1 MTNIKSNKSSK
12 KLLSMKLLA
21 LIVIVFVGGCQ
32 GQQADLGNSDIDR
45 EVEEGLVLSNA
56 TLEQSNH
63 DGQSFWRLQVEKITY
78 SQDNKMATIEGI
90 TGNLLENGE
99 IVLKISAQRGE
110 VINDGEKIYLQ
121 GEILAVDS
129 RNDIEIMGE
138 KLDWKPEENY
148 LLMTENIEVNHTQL
162 RLTTEEAKYYT
173 NAQILELN
181 NDIIANTQ
189 EPRLN
194 LKTNFL
200 VWQIEEEKVS
210 APEPITID
218 RYEDEAVT
226 DRLSAERGEIDLE
239 KKIVVF
245 IDNINYQSLSPQ
257 IQGSA
262 REIVWD
268 YENRIV
274 ETDQMIQLVQL
285 EENIT
290 MKGNSGRVDLTE
302 NKAYLQNSIYGE
314 AAQDEAK
321 IYADSVVWN
330 LDNQNIDARGNVF
343 YQQLNPPF
351 NFRGDR
357 AEGRLQDKMVKV
369 TGNRTDKVV
378 TTIYT
383 D

>member
-1 MTNIKSNKSSK
+1 M
-12 KLLSMKLLA
+12 
-21 LIVIVFVGGCQ
+21 VIVFVGGCQ
-32 GQQADLGNSDIDR
+32 NQGIDLGNNDIER
-45 EVEEGLVLSNA
+45 EVQEGLVLSNA

-63 DGQSFWRLQVEKITY
+63 DGQSFWRLQIEKITY
-78 SQDNKMATIEGI
+78 SQDNKMATVEGI

-99 IVLKISAQRGE
+99 IVLKISAERGE
-110 VINDGEKIYLQ
+110 VINDGEQIYLQ

-129 RNDIEIMGE
+129 RNDVEIRGE
-138 KLDWKPEENY
+138 KLDWKPEDNY
-148 LLMTENIEVNHTQL
+148 LVMTENIEVNHTQL
-162 RLTTEEAKYYT
+162 RLTTEEIKYYT

-181 NDIIANTQ
+181 NNIIAHTQ
-189 EPRLN
+189 EPNLN
-194 LKTNFL
+194 IKTNFL

-218 RYEDEAVT
+218 RYENETIT
-226 DRLSAERGEIDLE
+226 DRLSADRGEIDLE

-245 IDNINYQSLSPQ
+245 RNNIDYQSLNPQ

-262 REIVWD
+262 REIIWD

-274 ETDQMIQLVQL
+274 ETDQMIQLVQID
-285 EENIT
+285 ENIR
-290 MKGNSGRVDLTE
+290 MKGNSGKVDLTE
-302 NKAYLQNSIYGE
+302 NKVYLRNSIYGE
-314 AAQDEAK
+314 AAEDEAK
-321 IYADSVVWN
+321 LYADSVVWN

-357 AEGRLQDKMVKV
+357 AQGRLQDKMVKV
-369 TGNRTDKVV
+369 TGTRTHKVV

>member
-1 MTNIKSNKSSK
+1 MLSK
-12 KLLSMKLLA
+12 RNHSLKKYISTKILA
-21 LIVIVFVGGCQ
+21 LMVIVFVGGCQ
-32 GQQADLGNSDIDR
+32 NQGIDLGNNDIER
-45 EVEEGLVLSNA
+45 EVQEGLVLSNA

-63 DGQSFWRLQVEKITY
+63 DGQSFWRLQIEKITY
-78 SQDNKMATIEGI
+78 SQDNKMATVEGI

-99 IVLKISAQRGE
+99 IVLKISAERGE
-110 VINDGEKIYLQ
+110 VINDGEQIYLQ

-129 RNDIEIMGE
+129 RNDVEIRGE
-138 KLDWKPEENY
+138 KLDWKPEDNY
-148 LLMTENIEVNHTQL
+148 LVMTENIEVNHTQL
-162 RLTTEEAKYYT
+162 RLTTEEIKYYT

-181 NDIIANTQ
+181 NNIIAHTQ
-189 EPRLN
+189 EPNLN
-194 LKTNFL
+194 IKTNFL

-218 RYEDEAVT
+218 RYENETIT
-226 DRLSAERGEIDLE
+226 DRLSADRGEIDLE

-245 IDNINYQSLSPQ
+245 RNNIDYQSLNPQ

-262 REIVWD
+262 REIIWD

-274 ETDQMIQLVQL
+274 ETDQMIQLVQID
-285 EENIT
+285 ENIR
-290 MKGNSGRVDLTE
+290 MKGNSGKVDLTE
-302 NKAYLQNSIYGE
+302 NKVYLRNSIYGE
-314 AAQDEAK
+314 AAEDEAK
-321 IYADSVVWN
+321 LYADSVVWN

-357 AEGRLQDKMVKV
+357 AQGRLQDKMVKV
-369 TGNRTDKVV
+369 TGTRTHKVV